1 MRLWGR
7 DYTRE
12 ALLRRVGRLEQVGGV
27 EAAVLDDGPDRGVR
41 ALRFT
46 GAAGLSC
53 TVLPDRGMD
62 ISALTWHGT
71 PLSWSG
77 SVGRPAPG
85 LAMGNEESF
94 ARSFFGGMLTTCG
107 LTNFGPG
114 GEEGGEHLSMH
125 GLATY
130 LPAAQVAWGERW
142 EDDRCILFARGTI
155 RQARL
160 FGENLTLSREIS
172 MDLDGDTLTVEDVVR
187 NEGWESTPHMILYHC
202 NIGFPLLDDGAQLHG
217 RFASITPRDEEAKR
231 VLQALFGMK
240 GAPEVGQHVIVLDD
254 YDLAVA
260 AHLVQGCDVWL
271 NLPRPPLEAS
281 GTSGMKSVMNGGLQL
296 SVLDGWWA
304 EGYDGSNG
312 WALSGE
318 VDDDHAAQDARHA
331 NELFRVLEEEVVP
344 AFYERDGG
352 GVPQAWVQRMR
363 ASLRTLGPEFSATR
377 MLGEYVDDVY
387 LPRAAVHR

>member
-1 MRLWGR
+1 V
-7 DYTRE
+7 
-12 ALLRRVGRLEQVGGV
+12 LL
-27 EAAVLDDGPDRGVR
+27 
-41 ALRFT
+41 
-46 GAAGLSC
+46 AGK
-53 TVLPDRGMD
+53 
-62 ISALTWHGT
+62 AH
-71 PLSWSG
+71 
-77 SVGRPAPG
+77 
-85 LAMGNEESF
+85 
-94 ARSFFGGMLTTCG
+94 
-107 LTNFGPG
+107 
-114 GEEGGEHLSMH
+114 
-125 GLATY
+125 
-130 LPAAQVAWGERW
+130 
-142 EDDRCILFARGTI
+142 
-155 RQARL
+155 
-160 FGENLTLSREIS
+160 
-172 MDLDGDTLTVEDVVR
+172 
-187 NEGWESTPHMILYHC
+187 
-202 NIGFPLLDDGAQLHG
+202 
-217 RFASITPRDEEAKR
+217 PRDEEAKR

-352 GVPQAWVQRMR
+352 GVPRAWVQRMR

>member
-1 MRLWGR
+1 MRDLLDRHIGDDWMDRAGDASAWEPVNEIPDGELWHVRQRQRAALVDFARHRSITDRLAR
-7 DYTRE
+7 DDLPEYVRAAAGTFDPDVLTIGFARRVATYKRL
-12 ALLRRVGRLEQVGGV
+12 ALLGS
-27 EAAVLDDGPDRGVR
+27 DPDRLLGL
-41 ALRFT
+41 LR
-46 GAAGLSC
+46 GDRPIQVLLAGK
-53 TVLPDRGMD
+53 
-62 ISALTWHGT
+62 AH
-71 PLSWSG
+71 
-77 SVGRPAPG
+77 
-85 LAMGNEESF
+85 
-94 ARSFFGGMLTTCG
+94 
-107 LTNFGPG
+107 
-114 GEEGGEHLSMH
+114 
-125 GLATY
+125 
-130 LPAAQVAWGERW
+130 
-142 EDDRCILFARGTI
+142 
-155 RQARL
+155 
-160 FGENLTLSREIS
+160 
-172 MDLDGDTLTVEDVVR
+172 
-187 NEGWESTPHMILYHC
+187 
-202 NIGFPLLDDGAQLHG
+202 
-217 RFASITPRDEEAKR
+217 PRDEEAKR